1 MSFLIKNV
9 TVVTLNS
16 HREVIENGAVL
27 IKKDR
32 IEAVGDASTLS
43 AQCGDETEIING
55 HGQVVLPGFVSAH
68 NHLGY
73 AVFRGRAE
81 DVGHAPTHRLYLP
94 MSGVISNEERQ
105 VIGSLAVVELLRGG
119 VTTVL
124 EMEEDAELFAPFIEK
139 SGIRALI
146 GVMVNDLNLDALAR
160 GETVFDPAAR
170 ELQLEKAVG
179 LAQRW
184 HGKSDHRIQ
193 AILAATGLSTSSPEL
208 LDSLRAFADE
218 LRLCISIHLGF
229 GERDLVKRVHQ
240 AKQFEFARD
249 HGVLGSDVVAVHC
262 FEVDEAEIDILAE
275 TGTRLAHC
283 PHMNQFRGEVAPV
296 HRMREKGIQIGL
308 GIDNYFSD
316 YFEVLRSCLA
326 SARIH
331 AHDPEVF
338 SAYDA
343 LAFGTIDAARV
354 LGLDDEIGS
363 IEKGK
368 KADLQMI
375 DMATLGLTPVNDP
388 VTTLVYHG
396 HAKDVKT
403 VFVDGNLVV
412 REGVVQTADQAD
424 LIHRAG
430 DAANNAWQKFRE
442 RHGAY
447 AAPPPN

>member
-1 MSFLIKNV
+1 M
-9 TVVTLNS
+9 
-16 HREVIENGAVL
+16 
-27 IKKDR
+27 
-32 IEAVGDASTLS
+32 
-43 AQCGDETEIING
+43 
-55 HGQVVLPGFVSAH
+55 
-68 NHLGY
+68 
-73 AVFRGRAE
+73 
-81 DVGHAPTHRLYLP
+81 
-94 MSGVISNEERQ
+94 
-105 VIGSLAVVELLRGG
+105 
-119 VTTVL
+119 
-124 EMEEDAELFAPFIEK
+124 
-139 SGIRALI
+139 
-146 GVMVNDLNLDALAR
+146 
-160 GETVFDPAAR
+160 
-170 ELQLEKAVG
+170 
-179 LAQRW
+179 
-184 HGKSDHRIQ
+184 
-193 AILAATGLSTSSPEL
+193 
-208 LDSLRAFADE
+208 
-218 LRLCISIHLGF
+218 
-229 GERDLVKRVHQ
+229 
-240 AKQFEFARD
+240 
-249 HGVLGSDVVAVHC
+249 
-262 FEVDEAEIDILAE
+262 AE